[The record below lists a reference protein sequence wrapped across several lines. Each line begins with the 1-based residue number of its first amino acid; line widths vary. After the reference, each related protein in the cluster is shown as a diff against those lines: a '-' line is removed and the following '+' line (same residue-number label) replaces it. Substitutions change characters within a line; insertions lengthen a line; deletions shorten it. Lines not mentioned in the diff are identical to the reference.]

1 MPTRTA
7 TAVWTGGFKGGKGHF
22 TGTSGLNGAYTAASR
37 FEDSEKGLN
46 PEDLL
51 AAAEASC
58 YSMALSAALDR
69 NGTPPTTIEAT
80 ARCTVE
86 RVDGGQKITRMEL
99 DVRADVPNI
108 DDATYQKIAMATRD
122 GCPVSKALMGNVDI
136 QVTATLGR

>member
-7 TAVWTGGFKGGKGHF
+7 TATWTGTFKSGSGRF
-22 TGTSGLNGAYTAASR
+22 AGTSGLAGAYTAASR
-37 FEDSEKGLN
+37 FENDPGLN

-69 NGTPPTTIEAT
+69 NGTSANTIETT

-86 RVDGGQKITRMEL
+86 KVDGANRITTMQLE
-99 DVRADVPNI
+99 VRADVPVI
-108 DDATYQKIAMATRD
+108 DDETFQKIAQATRD
-122 GCPVSKALMGNVDI
+122 GCPVSKAIKGNVDV
-136 QVTATLGR
+136 QLNATLSR